1 MRNCWQQLIGLT
13 TGHRVIEERIR
24 QSLPFGLF
32 RDSWQI
38 GFARVVT
45 DGGSVF
51 WLRDVVVDRDHR
63 VQGLGKMFLDFA
75 FREHTFR
82 GRGTLITRDAHQL
95 YDQNGYQTDKE
106 HFMVRSGK

>member
-45 DGGSVF
+45 TGSAYSGYAT
-51 WLRDVVVDRDHR
+51 WLLTGIIGYRDW
-63 VQGLGKMFLDFA
+63 
-75 FREHTFR
+75 
-82 GRGTLITRDAHQL
+82 
-95 YDQNGYQTDKE
+95 
-106 HFMVRSGK
+106 VRCFSILHLESIPSGEGEL